1 MCIYIY
7 MYIIADTSIVYC
19 IVYCKLLCTYINRME
34 DDLWV
39 PQFYLY
45 MTQLDWEVAEESSG
59 HPSTPWMF
67 THWLIAESYSESF
80 LHFHGADGAGS
91 MVDYGWCD
99 TYSASS
105 ARLLDDQKRISR
117 YEVGARCFL
126 PISDPFQTCFRAG
139 LPSSEN
145 GSLQDPA
152 SSVQKQQHADSA
164 HSLLAS
170 KSISSQ
176 FIGINCEL
184 TDLEANRLCAESA
197 CCCFWTLEAGS
208 CRLPFSELGSPARK
222 QVWKGTSYLLS
233 RFLVV

>member
-1 MCIYIY
+1 MTFECLNFTY
-7 MYIIADTSIVYC
+7 TWRSWTG
-19 IVYCKLLCTYINRME
+19 KLPKSL
-34 DDLWV
+34 
-39 PQFYLY
+39 QA
-45 MTQLDWEVAEESSG
+45 TQARHGCLLTG
-59 HPSTPWMF
+59 LLQN
-67 THWLIAESYSESF
+67 LIQSF

-145 GSLQDPA
+145 GSLQEPA

-176 FIGINCEL
+176 FIGINCQFPPIP
-184 TDLEANRLCAESA
+184 TAAPSSA
-197 CCCFWTLEAGS
+197 PLGPSILHNFTHTWRSWNG
-208 CRLPFSELGSPARK
+208 RLPKGLHGHLSITTCCRCTALGYTN
-222 QVWKGTSYLLS
+222 TSKYTCEWHKDLKWMAPKD
-233 RFLVV
+233 